1 VAWPWAADARSQL
14 RGGPPLALAAFLL
27 EEPAACSSAVAARSQ
42 PQGGLG
48 QPVGE
53 SGERRGRGGG
63 AQAAAVEGIGRPRCG
78 SAKVPEC
85 PDAWNNGRQ
94 TRPEPHRTVEAAS

>member
-1 VAWPWAADARSQL
+1 MRRRNSKQ
-14 RGGPPLALAAFLL
+14 
-27 EEPAACSSAVAARSQ
+27 SVAAAVEDDDS
-42 PQGGLG
+42 
-48 QPVGE
+48 VGE
-53 SGERRGRGGG
+53 GQRWGPLRRRGRCGE

-85 PDAWNNGRQ
+85 PDAWNNRRQ

>member
-1 VAWPWAADARSQL
+1 MRLSL
-14 RGGPPLALAAFLL
+14 RRRN
-27 EEPAACSSAVAARSQ
+27 SKQSVAAAVEDDDS
-42 PQGGLG
+42 
-48 QPVGE
+48 VGE
-53 SGERRGRGGG
+53 GQRWGPLRRRGRCGE
-63 AQAAAVEGIGRPRCG
+63 AQAAAVEGIGRPRSG

>member
-1 VAWPWAADARSQL
+1 VAMGRRHEESAT
-14 RGGPPLALAAFLL
+14 GGPPLALAAFLL

-53 SGERRGRGGG
+53 SGER
-63 AQAAAVEGIGRPRCG
+63 QVAAVEGIGRPRCG

>member
-1 VAWPWAADARSQL
+1 MAWPWAADARSQL

-42 PQGGLG
+42 P
-48 QPVGE
+48 VGE
-53 SGERRGRGGG
+53 SGEPRGRCGE
-63 AQAAAVEGIGRPRCG
+63 AQAAAVEGIGRPRSG

>member
-1 VAWPWAADARSQL
+1 VAWPWAADTRSQL
-14 RGGPPLALAAFLL
+14 RRGLPSRSLLFLL
-27 EEPAACSSAVAARSQ
+27 EESAACSSAVAARSQ

-53 SGERRGRGGG
+53 SGEW
-63 AQAAAVEGIGRPRCG
+63 QAAAVEGIGRPRCG